1 MSFAFTSIG
10 RVWSIDLQD
19 QIKYKYAV
27 NNHFK
32 IKEKVMRNIRPINS
46 CILILLG
53 LLLTSINSWANDQ
66 NIDFA
71 EQKNQ
76 KNAQRAL
83 DSVKSLSKEIQVLKK
98 SVVDLNKDLQLMEE
112 ELLFPSSTQLSLFVS
127 LDIGQYFTLESIKVK
142 LDGKQVVT
150 HLYSEKQRQALARG
164 GVQRLYITNLNLGKH
179 TLVAFFTGIGPNGR
193 AYKRAT
199 ELEFQKKQGSQYLE
213 LAIVDDSAKQE
224 AKFIIKQW

>member
-1 MSFAFTSIG
+1 M
-10 RVWSIDLQD
+10 
-19 QIKYKYAV
+19 K
-27 NNHFK
+27 
-32 IKEKVMRNIRPINS
+32 KVGLTNS
-46 CILILLG
+46 CLLF
-53 LLLTSINSWANDQ
+53 LLSLLFTPLNSWANDQ
-66 NIDFA
+66 NINFS
-71 EQKNQ
+71 EQKDQ
-76 KNAQRAL
+76 QNAQRAL
-83 DSVKSLSKEIQVLKK
+83 DSVKVLSKEIQGLKK

-142 LDGKQVVT
+142 LNGKQVAS
-150 HLYSEKQRQALARG
+150 HLYSDKQRQALARG

-179 TLVAFFTGIGPNGR
+179 TIAAFFTGIGPNGR

-213 LAIVDDSAKQE
+213 LAIIDDSAKQE

>member
-1 MSFAFTSIG
+1 M
-10 RVWSIDLQD
+10 
-19 QIKYKYAV
+19 K
-27 NNHFK
+27 
-32 IKEKVMRNIRPINS
+32 KVGLTNS
-46 CILILLG
+46 CLLF
-53 LLLTSINSWANDQ
+53 LLSLLFTPLNSWANDQ
-66 NIDFA
+66 NINFS
-71 EQKNQ
+71 EQEDQ

-83 DSVKSLSKEIQVLKK
+83 DSVKVLSKEIQGLKK

-142 LDGKQVVT
+142 LNGKQVAS
-150 HLYSEKQRQALARG
+150 HLYSDKQRQALARG

-179 TLVAFFTGIGPNGR
+179 TITAFFTGIGPNGR

-213 LAIVDDSAKQE
+213 LAIIDDSAKQE
-224 AKFIIKQW
+224 AKFTIKQW